1 MKHLGVL
8 WFVLMFVLNQSVTH
22 GQVFPNYGGERAGL
36 SALTFL
42 KNDINPRSVAIGGA
56 SSAISGDAYS
66 VISNPA
72 ALVQVGNKGFT
83 LANKFIGAGV
93 NQSFLSF
100 VNPQSDETSAWGFSL
115 NSLTSGFIKERTEFM
130 PGGTGR
136 EFSVVNMAFGATY
149 AKLLSEQFSFGVTLK
164 YVYEHIAG
172 FDNHTAAVDMA
183 FLYKTDFKKLQ
194 FAAVL
199 QNFGGSSSLAS
210 RDDIPVTFNRTTGVA
225 LESNPVPT
233 VFSIGMSIEPY
244 RVDKHSI
251 LAAFQ
256 ISHPNDNSENI
267 RLGGEYSYDDVFFG
281 RIGYKI
287 NVLGHVFPTAG
298 VGFAIPTG
306 TDQIL
311 MMDYAIST
319 TRFFGSQHII
329 GVRFML
335 PKNQSSR

>member
-1 MKHLGVL
+1 MKEKYFL
-8 WFVLMFVLNQSVTH
+8 WIILLLALDQNFTNA
-22 GQVFPNYGGERAGL
+22 QVFPNYGGERAGL

-42 KNDINPRSVAIGGA
+42 KNDINPRSVGIGGA
-56 SSAISGDAYS
+56 SSAISGDAFS

-72 ALVQVGNKGFT
+72 ALVQMRDKGFT

-93 NQSFLSF
+93 NQSFVSF
-100 VNPQSDETSAWGFSL
+100 VNPQNDETSVWAFSL

-136 EFSVVNMAFGATY
+136 EFSVINMAFGATY
-149 AKLLSEQFSFGVTLK
+149 AKLLSEQFSFGLTLK
-164 YVYEHIAG
+164 YVYEHVAG
-172 FDNHTAAVDMA
+172 FNNHTAAVDMA

-244 RVDKHSI
+244 RQDKHSI
-251 LAAFQ
+251 LASFQ

-267 RLGGEYSYDDVFFG
+267 RLGAEYSFDDLFFG
-281 RIGYKI
+281 RIGYKLNI
-287 NVLGHVFPTAG
+287 LGHVFPTAG
-298 VGFAIPTG
+298 VGIAMPTG
-306 TDQIL
+306 TGQTL
-311 MMDYAIST
+311 MVDYAIT
-319 TRFFGSQHII
+319 ATRFFGSQHVI
-329 GVRFML
+329 GIRYML
-335 PKNQSSR
+335 PKN

>member
-1 MKHLGVL
+1 MKHVYLGWFIPMIVMSHSVL
-8 WFVLMFVLNQSVTH
+8 H
-22 GQVFPNYGGERAGL
+22 AQVFPNYGGERAGL

-56 SSAISGDAYS
+56 SSAISGDAFS
-66 VISNPA
+66 IISNPA
-72 ALVQVGNKGFT
+72 ALVQIRDMGFT

-93 NQSFLSF
+93 NQSFVSF
-100 VNPQSDETSAWGFSL
+100 VSPQSDETSVWGFSL

-136 EFSVVNMAFGATY
+136 EFSVVNMAFGTTY
-149 AKLLSEQFSFGVTLK
+149 AKMLSEQFSFGLTLK
-164 YVYEHIAG
+164 YVYEHVAG
-172 FDNHTAAVDMA
+172 FNNHTAAVDMA

-210 RDDIPVTFNRTTGVA
+210 RDDIPVTFNRTTGIA

-244 RVDKHSI
+244 RQDKHSI
-251 LAAFQ
+251 LTSFQ

-267 RLGGEYSYDDVFFG
+267 RLGAEYSFDSQFFA
-281 RIGYKI
+281 RIGYKL
-287 NVLGHVFPTAG
+287 NVLGHVYPTAG
-298 VGFAIPTG
+298 VGFAIPAGTG
-306 TDQIL
+306 QTF
-311 MMDYAIST
+311 MFDYAISFS
-319 TRFFGSQHII
+319 RFFGSQHLI
-329 GVRFML
+329 GIRFMIS
-335 PKNQSSR
+335 KN

>member
-1 MKHLGVL
+1 MKHLFL
-8 WFVLMFVLNQSVTH
+8 RWFILMLVVNPRVSF

-56 SSAISGDAYS
+56 SSALSGDAFS

-72 ALVQVGNKGFT
+72 ALVQLKAKGYS

-93 NQSFLSF
+93 NQSFVSF
-100 VNPQSDETSAWGFSL
+100 VNPQSGETSVWGFSL

-149 AKLLSEQFSFGVTLK
+149 AKLLSEQFSFGLTLK
-164 YVYEHIAG
+164 YVYEHVAG
-172 FDNHTAAVDMA
+172 FNNHTAAVDLA

-210 RDDIPVTFNRTTGVA
+210 RDDIPVTFNRTIGVA

-233 VFSIGMSIEPY
+233 VFSIGLSIEPY

-251 LAAFQ
+251 ITSFQ

-267 RLGGEYSYDDVFFG
+267 RFGAEYSFDDQFFG
-281 RIGYKI
+281 RVGYKL

-298 VGFAIPTG
+298 IGFAVPAGTG
-306 TDQIL
+306 QTFML
-311 MMDYAIST
+311 DYAITAS
-319 TRFFGSQHII
+319 RFFGSQHLI
-329 GVRFML
+329 GIRFMIA
-335 PKNQSSR
+335 KN

>member
-1 MKHLGVL
+1 MRKILLAIILPFWMHLL
-8 WFVLMFVLNQSVTH
+8 KA
-22 GQVFPNYGGERAGL
+22 QVFPSYGGERAGL

-56 SSAISGDAYS
+56 SSALNGDAFS
-66 VISNPA
+66 ILSNPA
-72 ALVQVGNKGFT
+72 ALVQLKDKGFT

-93 NQSFLSF
+93 NQSFVSF
-100 VNPQSDETSAWGFSL
+100 VNPQSDQTSVWGFSL
-115 NSLTSGFIKERTEFM
+115 NSLTSGYIKERTEFM

-149 AKLLSEQFSFGVTLK
+149 AKLLSEQFSFGLTMK
-164 YVYEHIAG
+164 YVYEHVAG
-172 FDNHTAAVDMA
+172 FNNHTAAVDLS

-199 QNFGGSSSLAS
+199 HNFGGSSSLAS
-210 RDDIPVTFNRTTGVA
+210 REDIPVTFNRTTGIA
-225 LESNPVPT
+225 LETNPVPT

-244 RVDKHSI
+244 RADKHAL

-267 RLGGEYSYDDVFFG
+267 RLGAEYSYDDQFFG
-281 RIGYKI
+281 RLGYKI
-287 NVLGHVFPTAG
+287 NVLGHVYPTAG
-298 VGFAIPTG
+298 VGAAVPYGSGQLVMI
-306 TDQIL
+306 
-311 MMDYAIST
+311 DYAFT
-319 TRFFGSQHII
+319 ATRFFGSQHLI

-335 PKNQSSR
+335 SKSKK

>member
-1 MKHLGVL
+1 MKNDIYALIYLALVCAHSA
-8 WFVLMFVLNQSVTH
+8 F

-56 SSAISGDAYS
+56 SSAISGDAFS

-72 ALVQVGNKGFT
+72 ALVQLSDRGFT

-93 NQSFLSF
+93 NQSFVSYA
-100 VNPQSDETSAWGFSL
+100 NPMKDETSVWAFSL
-115 NSLTSGFIKERTEFM
+115 NSLTSGFMKERTEFM

-149 AKLLSEQFSFGVTLK
+149 AKLLSDQFSFGVTLK
-164 YVYEHIAG
+164 YVYEHVAG
-172 FDNHTAAVDMA
+172 FNNHTAAVDMS

-210 RDDIPVTFNRTTGVA
+210 REDIPVTFNRTTGIA

-244 RVDKHSI
+244 RQDKHAI
-251 LAAFQ
+251 LASFQ

-267 RLGGEYSYDDVFFG
+267 RLGAEYSFDDIFFG
-281 RIGYKI
+281 RLGYKL

-298 VGFAIPTG
+298 VGFAMPAGMGQTF
-306 TDQIL
+306 
-311 MMDYAIST
+311 MVDYTITA
-319 TRFFGSQHII
+319 TRFFGSQHLI
-329 GVRFML
+329 GIRYMMS
-335 PKNQSSR
+335 KK